1 MSVDKVPMPKNV
13 QTQPSEDKLR
23 NEVVRLVLDFRMN
36 YVEGHLEQLK
46 RDILRHADDN
56 DKMMALMEEYKNMQ
70 IIRNN
75 LARHLGSNIVL

>member
-1 MSVDKVPMPKNV
+1 
-13 QTQPSEDKLR
+13 
-23 NEVVRLVLDFRMN
+23 MN

>member
-36 YVEGHLEQLK
+36 YVEGRLEQLK